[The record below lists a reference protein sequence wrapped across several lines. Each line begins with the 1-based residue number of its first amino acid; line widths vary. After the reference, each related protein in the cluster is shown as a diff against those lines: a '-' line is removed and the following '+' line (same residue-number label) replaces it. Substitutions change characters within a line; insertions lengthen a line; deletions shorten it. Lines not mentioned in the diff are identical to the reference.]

1 MRRCFALLGVFFF
14 ISACAQ
20 EAPPPPAA
28 PPQASPPGGAITG
41 NSIASTPG
49 NFGHT
54 GQATS
59 SGEGFRVCNLTG
71 MHVEV
76 AKALNYG
83 TTGQPANI
91 VSEGWYQFAPGEC
104 ATMWSGKLDYRY
116 YLLYAQSKPN
126 NREWTGNIAVC
137 VESQPFTLRGGTCPA
152 GQYQRNFFQVDTGE
166 SLGWTQN
173 LR

>member
-1 MRRCFALLGVFFF
+1 MRRCFALLGAFFF
-14 ISACAQ
+14 ISGCV
-20 EAPPPPAA
+20 EDA
-28 PPQASPPGGAITG
+28 PPQVSAPARAVSSTTG

-54 GQATS
+54 GQAAS

-83 TTGQPANI
+83 TAGKPADI
-91 VSEGWYQFAPGEC
+91 VSEGWYQFAPGDC
-104 ATMWSGKLDYRY
+104 STMWSGKLDYRY
-116 YLLYAQSKPN
+116 YLIYAQSKPN
-126 NREWTGNIAVC
+126 NREWAGDIAVC
-137 VESQPFTLRGGTCPA
+137 VDSQPFTLRGGTCPA